1 MEKVRKAFGR
11 VQYNSPVILTYTLLC
26 FAVLLLNLV
35 TAGWTNV
42 HLFSVYSSSWAD
54 PLFYIRLVG
63 HVFGHADF
71 AHFFNNFIIILLAG
85 PMLEE
90 KYGGKSMAVMIA
102 GTAVV
107 TGLVHVLVSDA
118 RLLGASGIG
127 FSFILLSSF
136 VNLRRGRVPVTLLL
150 CVAVF
155 IGREVVNGIAAA
167 DNVSQLAH
175 IVGGLCG
182 AAFGFLM
189 NREKLIPAGGAA
201 EIE

>member
-1 MEKVRKAFGR
+1 MEKVKKVFGR

-71 AHFFNNFIIILLAG
+71 SHFFNNFIIILLAG

-90 KYGGKSMAVMIA
+90 KYGGKSMAIMILI
-102 GTAVV
+102 TAVV
-107 TGLVHVLVSDA
+107 TGLVHVMVSDT
-118 RLLGASGIG
+118 RLLGASGVG
-127 FSFILLSSF
+127 FTFILLSSF
-136 VNLRRGRVPVTLLL
+136 VNLKRGRIPVTLLL

-155 IGREVVNGIAAA
+155 IGREVANGLLSA

-182 AAFGFLM
+182 AAFGFFI
-189 NREKLIPAGGAA
+189 NRDKLLAPEG
-201 EIE
+201 E

>member
-1 MEKVRKAFGR
+1 VEKVKKAFGR
-11 VQYNSPVILTYTLLC
+11 VQYNSPVILTYTLVC
-26 FAVLLLNLV
+26 FAVLMLNVV
-35 TAGWTNV
+35 TKDWVNL

-90 KYGGKSMAVMIA
+90 KYGGKSMAVMIVI
-102 GTAVV
+102 TAVV

-136 VNLRRGRVPVTLLL
+136 VNLKRGRIPVTLLL

-155 IGREVVNGIAAA
+155 IGREVANGLLSA

-182 AAFGFLM
+182 AAFGFYI
-189 NREKLIPAGGAA
+189 NRKKLLAP
-201 EIE
+201 EHE